1 MQTGKSLGNKEKK
14 MGIVKKIYILHGW
27 TYSTEGWKK
36 IDSFLRG
43 KGLKTVILK
52 IPGLTEKIEK
62 PWAISD
68 YLAWLKK
75 IVEKEKGEVILLG
88 HSNGGRIAANF
99 AVRYPQLV
107 KKLILIDSAGIYH
120 NELPIKIKRFLF
132 GTAAKFGKK
141 LTSSKILKNLLY
153 KMARTSDYK
162 NASFFSRKTMLNLLK
177 SDANFDFSKIKTQTL
192 IIWGKL
198 DTTTPFKDG
207 ESINRAI
214 ENSELFVVTNAKHSP
229 QFTNPEIVCDKI
241 AKFIHDL

>member
-1 MQTGKSLGNKEKK
+1 
-14 MGIVKKIYILHGW
+14 MGIVRKIYILHGW
-27 TYSTEGWKK
+27 TYSIEGWKK
-36 IDSFLRG
+36 INSFLQS

-68 YLAWLKK
+68 YLDWLKK
-75 IVEKEKGEVILLG
+75 ILEKEKSKIILLG

-99 AVRYPQLV
+99 TILYPQFV
-107 KKLILIDSAGIYH
+107 EKLILIDSAGIYH
-120 NELPIKIKRFLF
+120 NELPLKIKRFLF
-132 GTAAKFGKK
+132 GNAARFGKK
-141 LTSSKILKNLLY
+141 LTSSGILKDLLY

-162 NASFFSRKTMLNLLK
+162 NALPFSKQTMLNLLE

-198 DTTTPFKDG
+198 DTTTPLKDG

-214 ENSELFVVTNAKHSP
+214 ENSELFVVANAKHSP

-241 AKFIHDL
+241 AKFINDL